1 MGVRDGTGALTGVAV
16 TVTVDVVTG
25 GSTPS
30 PPPPHP
36 VVARGHQH
44 QRPTS
49 TRRDDPVRE
58 ELHPLS
64 KCERRR
70 CFRRDTPRSPAGLGH
85 AVVSPVIGLL
95 ATITRACPLGPA
107 AGTRRGR

>member
-36 VVARGHQH
+36 VVAPAVISTAADTNTAR
-44 QRPTS
+44 RP
-49 TRRDDPVRE
+49 
-58 ELHPLS
+58 
-64 KCERRR
+64 
-70 CFRRDTPRSPAGLGH
+70 
-85 AVVSPVIGLL
+85 
-95 ATITRACPLGPA
+95 GP
-107 AGTRRGR
+107 